1 MNDLI
6 KQYESDLKGYATHSI
21 AWRILSKVISDLKAL
36 ESAAAAPQETKVTA
50 PSSKKKAGS

>member
-21 AWRILSKVISDLKAL
+21 AWRILSKVIQDLKAL
-36 ESAAAAPQETKVTA
+36 DGAAAPQETKVTA
-50 PSSKKKAGS
+50 PSSKKKAGK